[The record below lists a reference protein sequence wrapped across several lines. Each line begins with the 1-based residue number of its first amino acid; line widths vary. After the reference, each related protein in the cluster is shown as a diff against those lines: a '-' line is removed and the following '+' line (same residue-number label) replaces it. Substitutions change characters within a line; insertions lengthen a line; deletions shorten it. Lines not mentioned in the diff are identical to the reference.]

1 MPERV
6 AILGVGLIG
15 GSIALGL
22 KERTDSD
29 VIGFDISAEDLHFAK
44 LIGAIDEGSTELAS
58 VVKEADVII
67 IALPVGKIKQA
78 IDSLCQLPLRQGCI
92 VTDVGSTK
100 SEIVEHARK
109 LKERGITFIGGHP
122 MAGSH
127 RSGVKAAQSLLFE
140 NAYYVLTP
148 EPDISISD
156 VQRLSRLLHLATR
169 AELIIMDPVHHDRIV
184 GAISHLPHIIAAGLV
199 NQVGNYNETNE
210 WFHRL
215 AAGGFRD
222 LTRIG
227 ASHPIM
233 WRDILLTNRE
243 VLIRLMDDWISQM
256 SEFRSAVSECDAS
269 RIEYLFER
277 SKKLRSQLP
286 DKKKGI
292 LSPRYECYIDVP
304 DRPGVIAKI
313 ATLLGNEQINLS
325 NIGVMENRED
335 TPGVLQLSFKRYED
349 FMNAVICLRKAGYIV
364 FADDEDRSNKHEYH
378 SRIPS
383 QTV

>member
-15 GSIALGL
+15 GSLALDL
-22 KERTDSD
+22 KERTGAE
-29 VIGFDISAEDLHFAK
+29 VIGYDRSGEDLHFAEA
-44 LIGAIDEGSTELAS
+44 IGAIDEGKTDLEQA
-58 VVKEADVII
+58 VKDADIII
-67 IALPVGKIKQA
+67 IALPVEKIKQT
-78 IDSLCQLPLRQGCI
+78 IDSLCQLPLRRGCI

-100 SEIVEHARK
+100 SEIVERARK

-127 RSGVKAAQSLLFE
+127 RSGIKAARSLLFE

-148 EPDISISD
+148 EPDIPVSD
-156 VQRLSRLLHLATR
+156 VQRLSRLLYLATR
-169 AELIIMDPVHHDRIV
+169 AELVIMDPVHHDRIV

-199 NQVGNYNETNE
+199 NQVGDYNESNE

-233 WRDILLTNRE
+233 WRDILLSNRTQ
-243 VLIRLMDDWISQM
+243 LIRLLDDWIAQM
-256 SEFRSAVSECDAS
+256 SDFRKAVAERDAE
-269 RIEYLFER
+269 RIEFLFDR
-277 SKKLRSQLP
+277 SRKLRRQLP

-292 LSPRYECYIDVP
+292 LSRMYECYIDVP
-304 DRPGVIAKI
+304 DKPGVIGKV
-313 ATLLGNEQINLS
+313 ATLLGNENINLS

-335 TPGVLQLSFKRYED
+335 SQGVLRLAFKQVKD
-349 FMNAVICLRKAGYIV
+349 FRNAVVCLRKAGYTV
-364 FADDEDRSNKHEYH
+364 FADEEEGREEHERH
-378 SRIPS
+378 QDFTP